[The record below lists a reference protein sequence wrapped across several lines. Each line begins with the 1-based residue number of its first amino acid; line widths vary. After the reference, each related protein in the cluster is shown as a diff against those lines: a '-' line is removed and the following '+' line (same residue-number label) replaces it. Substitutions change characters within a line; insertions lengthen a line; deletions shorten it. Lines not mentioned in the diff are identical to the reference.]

1 MNLPIKQH
9 IVPQTH
15 LKQFTSGNEKIWL
28 YQKDTK
34 HFREQSIK
42 KVPIVKDF
50 YTVTDEEEDEKLYDM
65 EHFLA
70 NQIEPL
76 YQPYI
81 EQLQNREML
90 TGLMK
95 KQFAY
100 YVSSQKLRTVSMKE
114 KVISEIEIAFRK
126 GKAGKW
132 FDKTSIEQFTRNFY
146 DGDEEI
152 TYEEFIERADGRLEE
167 VNMDISKDCFVQFL
181 PEKMMEFAGKLAEM
195 NWSYLIASEKR
206 SFITSDNPVVLESDI
221 EDPAFSID
229 GGVFPLT
236 PHLAL
241 NIDSSEERFKKVG
254 GKDVRKINEQ
264 IVKHS
269 DRFIFSHNE
278 GFLNSNIQK
287 FI

>member
-1 MNLPIKQH
+1 MNLPVKQH

-15 LKQFTSGNEKIWL
+15 LKQFSSGSEKIWL
-28 YQKDTK
+28 YQKDNK

-50 YTVTDEEEDEKLYDM
+50 YTVTDEEKDEKLYDL
-65 EHFLA
+65 EKFLA

-76 YQPYI
+76 YPPYI
-81 EQLQNREML
+81 EQLQKREVL
-90 TGLMK
+90 NNLMK

-100 YVSSQKLRTVSMKE
+100 FVSSQKLRTVGMKE
-114 KVISEIEIAFRK
+114 KIINEIETAFRK
-126 GKAGKW
+126 GEAGEW

-146 DGDEEI
+146 IGEEEI
-152 TYEEFIERADGRLEE
+152 TYEEFLERADGKLEE
-167 VNMDISKDCFVQFL
+167 VTLDISEDCFVQFI
-181 PEKMMEFAGKLAEM
+181 PEKITEFAGKLAEM
-195 NWSYLIASEKR
+195 NWSYLIAPKHR
-206 SFITSDNPVVLESDI
+206 YFITSDNPVILESEIADSN
-221 EDPAFSID
+221 FSIE

-241 NIDSSEERFKKVG
+241 NIGSSEERFKKIG
-254 GKDVRKINEQ
+254 AKDVRKINEQ

-278 GFLNSNIQK
+278 RFLKSNIQK